1 MGWETNPALAS
12 NYLYYMRQNGVFQKI
27 KGLWIGNYE
36 HESKI
41 PLEKIIQDVLQNEYN
56 FPILKSN
63 NFGHIEN
70 KIVIPV
76 GTKVKIDTNQERKIE
91 LLEPCVK

>member
-1 MGWETNPALAS
+1 MK
-12 NYLYYMRQNGVFQKI
+12 QNGIFEKI

-41 PLEKIIQDVLQNEYN
+41 ALEKILQDVLQNEYD